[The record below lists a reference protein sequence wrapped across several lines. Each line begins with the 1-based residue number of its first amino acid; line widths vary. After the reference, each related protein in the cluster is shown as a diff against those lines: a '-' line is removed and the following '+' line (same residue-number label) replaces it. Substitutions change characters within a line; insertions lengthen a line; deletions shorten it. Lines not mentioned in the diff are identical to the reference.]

1 MLAYRI
7 THKREDR
14 LRHLIEAVGVEPAAL
29 GTLCTKASL
38 LNIMLKN
45 VKTSWANII
54 KQEMLACGGDAAIS
68 RHSYACKE
76 QFTDVILMGTK
87 AQLNRFVQKMKVQ
100 PDCFNVVAD
109 SVERILANKQAIIQ
123 VAGKTYDL
131 DKDFMVIGILNVTPD
146 SFSDGGKHFSY
157 DAALKRAEELI
168 KSGVDVIDIGG
179 ESTRPD
185 SSKVSEEQEMER
197 VLPVIEAVSK
207 KLGAIVSIDS
217 YKSRVVK
224 EALKAGAKLVNDIS
238 SGSVVEPCIK
248 EITSYNASIITM
260 MNSSSDELRGCTPST
275 DTDFPEERFLD
286 FCNSQRRA
294 LLGFGI
300 SEERMMFDP
309 GVGFGMSVNDTSRVL
324 NSIESSTTLGYAVCA
339 GISRKSYVGKITGLN
354 IDARDNV
361 CNAISLYLM
370 DRGVKIFRTHD
381 PEGLGN
387 VIKAYRALEG
397 A

>member
-7 THKREDR
+7 THKRDDR
-14 LRHLIEAVGVEPAAL
+14 LKALIEAVGVEPAAL

-87 AQLNRFVQKMKVQ
+87 SQLTRFVQKMNVQ
-100 PDCFNVVAD
+100 PDCFNIVAT
-109 SVERILANKQAIIQ
+109 SVERILANKQAVIR

-131 DKDFMVIGILNVTPD
+131 SKDFMVIGVLNVTPD
-146 SFSDGGKHFSY
+146 SFSDGGKYFSY

-168 KSGVDVIDIGG
+168 KFGADVIDVGG

-185 SSKVSEEQEMER
+185 SSIVSEEQEMER
-197 VLPVIEAVSK
+197 VIPIIEAVSK
-207 KLGAIVSIDS
+207 QLGAVVSVDS

-224 EALKAGAKLVNDIS
+224 EALKAGARLINDIS
-238 SGSVVEPCIK
+238 SGSVVEPCVK
-248 EITSYNASIITM
+248 EITSYNASVIAM
-260 MNSSSDELRGCTPST
+260 MNNSTNELRGCTPVV
-275 DTDFPEERFLD
+275 DTELPEERFVD
-286 FCNSQRRA
+286 FCNSQRQA

-300 SEERMMFDP
+300 SEERMIFDP
-309 GVGFGMSVNDTSRVL
+309 GVGFGLSVNDTSRIL
-324 NSIESSTTLGYAVCA
+324 SSIESLTTLGYAICA
-339 GISRKSYVGKITGLN
+339 GISRKSYVGKVTGLN

-381 PEGLGN
+381 PEGLGS